1 MTTQETKT
9 QFLDLDALLPAVE
22 VTVKLGGKSHKLKQ
36 LSVQDFV
43 ANTADQQKLG
53 EASTLAA
60 EVETVVRMLHRAFPT
75 ITIEAFHK
83 LELAKLYKLL
93 SFALEQNGSDK
104 ASKEV
109 AAEAKSDDENP
120 QTAA

>member
-22 VTVKLGGKSHKLKQ
+22 VTVKLGGVNHKLKQ

-53 EASTLAA
+53 EAASLSA

-75 ITIEAFHK
+75 ITIEAFNK

-93 SFALEQNGSDK
+93 AFALEQNGSDK
-104 ASKEV
+104 ASKDV
-109 AAEAKSDDENP
+109 AAEAKSDDANP